1 MPFKSE
7 ERADTKVWRLEL
19 AWNGAQGNA
28 VGDGIPEAAGDGTQV
43 LQGLR
48 RHLACDGSH
57 LGVLSGGV
65 THIVQGFL
73 WMVCKEYRGQRV
85 AQEA

>member
-57 LGVLSGGV
+57 LGVLRGGSDAHC
-65 THIVQGFL
+65 TRLPLDGL
-73 WMVCKEYRGQRV
+73 QRV
-85 AQEA
+85 